1 MSEPMTNEQP
11 PAGSLKNN
19 FLDILYD
26 TLFHPIIT
34 FRALDETEATNPQFL
49 FYALAAI
56 ITVSALAPLIQLANT
71 GGDLGGLPL
80 GIPVSTLIG
89 VAVWGFMGLATGL
102 WAYAFTGHARIR
114 TFLTLSG
121 LATLPWILMGPVSVL
136 KFGLGPMGAAIA
148 VLGAL
153 LIWLWSVLLFGLA
166 LMITYRMT
174 IERAL
179 IILATPFTTQL
190 ILLAWIFGFFGN
202 VRQLAFHL

>member
-1 MSEPMTNEQP
+1 MSEPMTNEHTP
-11 PAGSLKNN
+11 NN
-19 FLDILYD
+19 FLDTLYD

-34 FRALDETEATNPQFL
+34 FRALDETETTNPKFL
-49 FYALAAI
+49 FYALTAV

-71 GGDLGGLPL
+71 GGDFGGLAL
-80 GIPVSTLIG
+80 GIPFSTIIG
-89 VAVWGFMGLATGL
+89 VAVWGFMALTTGL

-136 KFGLGPMGAAIA
+136 KFGLGPIGTAIA

-179 IILATPFTTQL
+179 IVLATPFTTQL